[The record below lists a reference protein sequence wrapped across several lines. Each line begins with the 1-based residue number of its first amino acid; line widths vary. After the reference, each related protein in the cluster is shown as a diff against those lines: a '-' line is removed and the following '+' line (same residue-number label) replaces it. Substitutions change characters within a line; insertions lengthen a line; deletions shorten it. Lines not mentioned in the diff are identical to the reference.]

1 LTNIPYSEI
10 VGVVGDVIYCGPVR
24 RCEAAYYQPFTQNVS
39 SGTNVVVR
47 SALPPATLVP
57 SLRRAIHAV
66 DADVVVNDEK
76 TLEQAMAESMALPRV
91 RVTLLGIFAAAALLL
106 AAIGIYGVMSY
117 TVAQRTHEIGL
128 RVALGAQPSDVLRLM
143 AGQGTTLA
151 LSGIGLGLAGAI
163 ALTRLMQRMLFGVT
177 PTDPA
182 TFCAVPLVLLAVAL
196 VAGLLP
202 ARRAARIDP
211 TVALRHE

>member
-1 LTNIPYSEI
+1 M
-10 VGVVGDVIYCGPVR
+10 
-24 RCEAAYYQPFTQNVS
+24 
-39 SGTNVVVR
+39 
-47 SALPPATLVP
+47 
-57 SLRRAIHAV
+57 
-66 DADVVVNDEK
+66 VVNEEK

-91 RVTLLGIFAAAALLL
+91 RVTLLGIFAGVALLL

-128 RVALGAQPSDVLRLM
+128 RVALGAQPNDVLRLM
-143 AGQGTTLA
+143 AGQGSALA
-151 LSGIGLGLAGAI
+151 LAGIGLGLVGAM
-163 ALTRLMQRMLFGVT
+163 ALTRLMERMLFGVT

-182 TFCAVPLVLLAVAL
+182 TFCAVPVVLLAVAL
-196 VAGLLP
+196 VASLIP

>member
-1 LTNIPYSEI
+1 M
-10 VGVVGDVIYCGPVR
+10 V
-24 RCEAAYYQPFTQNVS
+24 
-39 SGTNVVVR
+39 
-47 SALPPATLVP
+47 
-57 SLRRAIHAV
+57 
-66 DADVVVNDEK
+66 
-76 TLEQAMAESMALPRV
+76 
-91 RVTLLGIFAAAALLL
+91 
-106 AAIGIYGVMSY
+106 
-117 TVAQRTHEIGL
+117 
-128 RVALGAQPSDVLRLM
+128 
-143 AGQGTTLA
+143 GQGTTLA

>member
-1 LTNIPYSEI
+1 
-10 VGVVGDVIYCGPVR
+10 
-24 RCEAAYYQPFTQNVS
+24 
-39 SGTNVVVR
+39 
-47 SALPPATLVP
+47 
-57 SLRRAIHAV
+57 
-66 DADVVVNDEK
+66 
-76 TLEQAMAESMALPRV
+76 V

>member
-1 LTNIPYSEI
+1 
-10 VGVVGDVIYCGPVR
+10 
-24 RCEAAYYQPFTQNVS
+24 
-39 SGTNVVVR
+39 VR

-76 TLEQAMAESMALPRV
+76 TLQQAMAESMALPRV